1 MAVKQQTQDS
11 PHERKRTP
19 DGVCNTARMD
29 GSAESCA
36 AAQNFFRRAE
46 HHCDMHCRLG
56 IVPSSRPFSGTGQA
70 RPPPVTKMH
79 VKEFV
84 SVCRLTPEPHPRNR
98 HDDNLDQRIR
108 GPGNRHQQRGA
119 GCGLAWSW
127 VPTPDYRRGSEMN
140 LQGERGL
147 LCRTSMKKSHGV
159 RAPAAFI
166 IKCNLMRNLET
177 PYHCAVESL
186 DKNKKQQPDGD
197 VLLFV
202 LIIRNCH
209 TTLDTRPWG
218 CAELM
223 PAWAQPWGRTDEAG
237 DEARGAADAQ
247 CSVRRAEQNRAEQCH
262 DASAAVQQQVPQ
274 GRGWL
279 AVDGLTCAWR
289 RRATRMLGLRSARRP
304 SLPLPNTQ
312 AAG

>member
-36 AAQNFFRRAE
+36 AAQNFLRRAE

-56 IVPSSRPFSGTGQA
+56 IVHSSRPFSGTGQA

-108 GPGNRHQQRGA
+108 GSGNRHQQRGA

-177 PYHCAVESL
+177 PYHCKLPHHPRHATMGV
-186 DKNKKQQPDGD
+186 
-197 VLLFV
+197 
-202 LIIRNCH
+202 R
-209 TTLDTRPWG
+209 
-218 CAELM
+218 
-223 PAWAQPWGRTDEAG
+223 RTDASLGTALGEDG
-237 DEARGAADAQ
+237 RGGGRGKGGCRCAVQ
-247 CSVRRAEQNRAEQCH
+247 CASSRAE
-262 DASAAVQQQVPQ
+262 
-274 GRGWL
+274 
-279 AVDGLTCAWR
+279 
-289 RRATRMLGLRSARRP
+289 
-304 SLPLPNTQ
+304 
-312 AAG
+312 